1 MAAWVQEAVK
11 GLALPQ
17 GVDVP
22 AVNAVLIGAVEGVAI
37 LGAAGL
43 TGDVAAREAA
53 AITSLV
59 RGVYP
64 AAAV

>member
-1 MAAWVQEAVK
+1 MQAAAQ
-11 GLALPQ
+11 GLAVPP

-22 AVNAVLIGAVEGVAI
+22 ALNALLIGAVEGVAI

-43 TGDVAAREAA
+43 TGDVQGREEAA
-53 AITSLV
+53 LRDLV

-64 AAAV
+64 

>member
-1 MAAWVQEAVK
+1 VQEAVK